1 MARASSSGQ
10 ETAAAPT
17 SAPGALGSSVP
28 RPELRGLLGI
38 SGQPRVVSV
47 LMSALQKGRPHHA
60 YLFDGP
66 EGVGKAS
73 CARALFATLNCLEPP
88 ALGAACGSC
97 SSCSKIASNSHP
109 DLIFFDMTLS
119 GLAEEAERVIRR
131 LQFPPY
137 EGRVQMVLFDP
148 ADHFTAPTAV
158 TAANRLL
165 KTLEEPRPATHFVL
179 VTTAASSLL
188 QTLRSRCQRLRFGP
202 LSDADLAAALRE
214 KFDASDADIATVGKL
229 SQGSL
234 GRAVRFLSDREQLER
249 AAQAAGELYTAA
261 QEGRA
266 VRAVEV
272 ASEIGANR
280 EQSLEVL
287 ELLWLRLHD
296 DLRAAAFETSQVSG
310 SNHLHRRAEKLLDG
324 LRAVRAAQGAIR
336 GYTGAPLSL
345 ERMLR
350 QLHGALPAA
359 GRQAGPPSRPVSKA
373 DL

>member
-1 MARASSSGQ
+1 MARASTSVP
-10 ETAAAPT
+10 ETAAAPP
-17 SAPGALGSSVP
+17 SSSSPGGP
-28 RPELRGLLGI
+28 RPELRGLPGI

-47 LMSALQKGRPHHA
+47 LLSALRQGRPHHA

-73 CARALFATLNCLEPP
+73 CARALFAALNCLEPP
-88 ALGAACGSC
+88 GLGAACGSC
-97 SSCSKIASNSHP
+97 ASCSKLASNSHP
-109 DLIFFDMTLS
+109 DLIAFDMTLS

-131 LQFPPY
+131 LQYPPF
-137 EGRVQMVLFDP
+137 EGRVQMVIFDP
-148 ADHFTAPTAV
+148 ADQFAAPTAV

-179 VTTAASSLL
+179 ITTAASSLL

-202 LSDADLAAALRE
+202 LADAELAATLRE
-214 KFDASDADIATVGKL
+214 QHQASDADIATISKL

-234 GRAVRFLSDREQLER
+234 GRAVRYLQDREQLER
-249 AAQAAGELYTAA
+249 AAQAAGELYSAA

-266 VRAVEV
+266 VRTVEV
-272 ASEIGANR
+272 AGEIGANR
-280 EQSLEVL
+280 EQALEVL

-296 DLRAAAFETSQVSG
+296 DLRASVDPSAAG
-310 SNHLHRRAEKLLDG
+310 AAGHLPRPAEKLLYG

-350 QLHGALPAA
+350 ELHGALPAA
-359 GRQAGPPSRPVSKA
+359 GRPTGSRPASKA

>member
-10 ETAAAPT
+10 ETAAAAT
-17 SAPGALGSSVP
+17 SAPAPNVP

-38 SGQPRVVSV
+38 DGQPRVVSV
-47 LMSALQKGRPHHA
+47 LLSALQKGRPHHA

-66 EGVGKAS
+66 EGVGKSS
-73 CARALFATLNCLEPP
+73 CARALFAALNCLEPP
-88 ALGAACGSC
+88 ALGGACGSC
-97 SSCSKIASNSHP
+97 SSCSKLASNSHP
-109 DLIFFDMTLS
+109 DLIFFDMTLA

-131 LQFPPY
+131 LQYPPF
-137 EGRVQMVLFDP
+137 EGRVQMVIFDP
-148 ADHFTAPTAV
+148 ADHFAAPTAV

-179 VTTAASSLL
+179 VTTAATSLL

-202 LSDADLAAALRE
+202 LSDADLAAALRD
-214 KFDASDADIATVGKL
+214 KFDASDADIATVSKL

-234 GRAVRFLSDREQLER
+234 GRAVRFLSDRDQLER
-249 AAQAAGELYTAA
+249 ASQAAGELYSAA

-296 DLRAAAFETSQVSG
+296 DLRTAVRESDPGGA
-310 SNHLHRRAEKLLDG
+310 NHLHRRAEKLLDG

-350 QLHGALPAA
+350 HLHGALPAA
-359 GRQAGPPSRPVSKA
+359 GRQAAPPPRPASKA